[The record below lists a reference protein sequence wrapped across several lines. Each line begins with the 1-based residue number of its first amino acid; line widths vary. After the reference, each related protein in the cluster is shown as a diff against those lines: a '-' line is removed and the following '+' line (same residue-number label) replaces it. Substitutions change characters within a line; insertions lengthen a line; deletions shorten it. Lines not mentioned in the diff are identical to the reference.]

1 MSRIGKQPVPV
12 PDGVKIAVADRT
24 ITVEGPLGKLDW
36 QFSPEVAVTY
46 DEPSREVLVTRHNDE
61 RQSRALHGLSRALI
75 HNMVVGVTTGY
86 QKRLEIHGVGYLAAV
101 DGDTLQLRVGF
112 ANEIHKKIPA
122 DLNVTCP
129 DQQHVLVQGIDKQ
142 KVGKFAAEVR
152 SVRKPE
158 PYKGKGI
165 RYDGEVIRRKQGKVM
180 AK

>member
-12 PDGVKIAVADRT
+12 PDGVKVAVVDRT

-36 QFSPEVAVTY
+36 QFRPEVTVTY
-46 DEPSREVLVTRHNDE
+46 DEARREVLVTRHNDE

-75 HNMVVGVTTGY
+75 RNMVVGVTAGY
-86 QKRLEIHGVGYLAAV
+86 QKRLEIHGVGYIAAV
-101 DGDTLQLRVGF
+101 AGDTLQLRVGF

-122 DLNVTCP
+122 DLKVTCP

-142 KVGKFAAEVR
+142 KVGEFAAEVR
-152 SVRKPE
+152 SIRKPE

-165 RYDGEVIRRKQGKVM
+165 RYDGEAIRRKQGKVM